1 MCCVN
6 FNEKRPKSAETELSD
21 CLPWCPDWRLLL
33 FMTPMLRATQIG
45 SGTLCDRCLPWR
57 SVPGMSA
64 AGTHTKRRKKRGG
77 GFKRETGGAR
87 RKRWM
92 AQEKRKQR
100 GRGKQEGGVCLPSEV
115 GRQATQRRDPL
126 CHVSVRQQ
134 PALLESDTT
143 SLDIPQAVTPTL
155 ADPGEEQ
162 EDSHALQPSPLVHF
176 SKISSEQAGRLAE

>member
-1 MCCVN
+1 
-6 FNEKRPKSAETELSD
+6 
-21 CLPWCPDWRLLL
+21 
-33 FMTPMLRATQIG
+33 
-45 SGTLCDRCLPWR
+45 
-57 SVPGMSA
+57 
-64 AGTHTKRRKKRGG
+64 
-77 GFKRETGGAR
+77 
-87 RKRWM
+87 M

-100 GRGKQEGGVCLPSEV
+100 GRAKQEGGVCLPSEV

>member
-1 MCCVN
+1 
-6 FNEKRPKSAETELSD
+6 
-21 CLPWCPDWRLLL
+21 
-33 FMTPMLRATQIG
+33 MTPMLRATQIG

-77 GFKRETGGAR
+77 GGSREKQGEQGG
-87 RKRWM
+87 KDGWH
-92 AQEKRKQR
+92 KRKENR
-100 GRGKQEGGVCLPSEV
+100 GEEENRKEVCVCPRKSDV
-115 GRQATQRRDPL
+115 RPRRDEI
-126 CHVSVRQQ
+126 HSVMFLSDSNQ
-134 PALLESDTT
+134 SDTT

-176 SKISSEQAGRLAE
+176 SKISSEQAARLAE